1 MVRRMYLTIFIL
13 FMIIIIMSTTIVFNI
28 KSVDDTVK
36 IDVRIGFIRFV
47 VPHQRLIGD
56 LINKA
61 KNKSNAEI
69 NKDLKNFFDNRKF
82 IKRIIN
88 HSSLENFYIAKFSK
102 EDLHLNPFVNAIYW
116 ITLGQVKSYLY
127 NNFKLVDSCKIKLI
141 KDDDYEN
148 IDYFICM
155 KTDFIS
161 LLTAIMKGIFYG

>member
-1 MVRRMYLTIFIL
+1 MVRIMYLTIFIL
-13 FMIIIIMSTTIVFNI
+13 FMIIIIMSTTIVINL
-28 KSVDDTVK
+28 KSVDDVLK

-61 KNKSNAEI
+61 KKESNLELSQ
-69 NKDLKNFFDNRKF
+69 DLKNFFNSRKY
-82 IKRIIN
+82 IKKIIN
-88 HSSLENFYIAKFSK
+88 HSRLERFYIAKFSK
-102 EDLHLNPFVNAIYW
+102 EDLYLNPFVSAIYL
-116 ITLGQVKSYLY
+116 ITLGQIKSYLY

-141 KDDDYEN
+141 KDDDYKN

-161 LLTAIMKGIFYG
+161 LLTALMKGYFYG